1 MAVTFEQLQEAA
13 RRLLEGAKAGTLSA
27 EGLDAFIRMVEDWVS
42 GQPEWLRNS
51 YVGYFSASG
60 SKAVRRAELPQVLRS
75 DPDFLMRF
83 LRLLA
88 GVA

>member
-1 MAVTFEQLQEAA
+1 
-13 RRLLEGAKAGTLSA
+13 
-27 EGLDAFIRMVEDWVS
+27 MVEDWVS
-42 GQPEWLRNS
+42 GQPDHLKNS

-60 SKAVRRAELPQVLRS
+60 SKAVKRADLPRVLRS